1 MNGEIRIWRINKQS
15 QVMESSLK
23 EHRGRVWSIQVN
35 SLNDRA
41 ISASADGSCIIW
53 EIKSFTRLACMFSNT
68 MLKQLVY
75 HPSESQI
82 LTTGSDKKVYI
93 LQFFSFF

>member
-1 MNGEIRIWRINKQS
+1 
-15 QVMESSLK
+15 MESSLK
-23 EHRGRVWSIQVN
+23 EHRGRIWSIQVN

-53 EIKSFTRLACMFSNT
+53 DLNNYTRLACMFENT
-68 MLKQLVY
+68 MFKQLVY

-82 LTTGSDKKVYI
+82 ITTGSDKKVK
-93 LQFFSFF
+93 